1 MHRFARNLL
10 GVVLLLASGS
20 GRSEEPASFPTLR
33 RELGEHVF
41 IPRLEV
47 YNPFTTSDVAST
59 SGFAYGTAGGPTFD
73 LNGQPVNLA
82 DYQIVGY
89 SQSFS
94 GQWGITDWWAVR
106 VIANGTIYSGANSS
120 ALAGV
125 GVNGVVRGGA
135 GTTFSWRVVP
145 SFRLGLL
152 VDVSF
157 GPSIGINILDAIR
170 DSITA
175 GNVETPVQ
183 SSGSTVITPTISAAW
198 AFARGFGLLV
208 NVSYSHNTVTVN
220 ADSVGLDEIDL
231 QGAVDMDL
239 KELGSIPLGL
249 GLNVS
254 SAYSTGE
261 EKFRR
266 YVYGLGIFYTG
277 RRELTLGLELALR
290 RAPLGTHDVF
300 VKSYYALI
308 SLRYSF
314 N

>member
-1 MHRFARNLL
+1 MDRLVRLVVGVLMLL
-10 GVVLLLASGS
+10 GGAVSRA
-20 GRSEEPASFPTLR
+20 EEPASAAPR
-33 RELGEHVF
+33 RALGEHVF
-41 IPRLEV
+41 IPRIEV

-73 LNGQPVNLA
+73 LNGQQVNVA
-82 DYQIVGY
+82 DYQIVAY

-94 GQWGITDWWAVR
+94 GQWGIADWWALR
-106 VIANGTIYSGANSS
+106 VLVNGTLYTGANGS

-135 GTTFSWRVVP
+135 GTTFSWQLAP
-145 SFRLGLL
+145 TFRLGLL
-152 VDVSF
+152 VDVTF

-170 DSITA
+170 QSMSSGT
-175 GNVETPVQ
+175 VETPVQ
-183 SSGSTVITPTISAAW
+183 TSGSTVITPTLSAAW
-198 AFARGFGLLV
+198 SFARGWGLLV
-208 NVSYSHNTVTVN
+208 NASYSHNTVTVN
-220 ADSVGLDEIDL
+220 QDSSGVDALQI
-231 QGAVDMDL
+231 QGALDLDL
-239 KELGSIPLGL
+239 KELGSIPMGF

-254 SAYSTGE
+254 SEYSIGDQ
-261 EKFRR
+261 KFRR

-277 RRELTLGLELALR
+277 RQELTLGLELALR